1 MAPKKKAPAA
11 VGGNN
16 DDGED
21 DSTDKLWKLYR
32 KNCTILDIAP
42 NKRLKEMYEVEYLE
56 EQKHF
61 TKVSLCENNPLRN
74 S

>member
-11 VGGNN
+11 AGK
-16 DDGED
+16 DQDEGED

-32 KNCTILDIAP
+32 KNCTILEIP
-42 NKRLKEMYEVEYLE
+42 VNKRLKEMFEVEYQD

-61 TKVSLCENNPLRN
+61 TKVSLCEE
-74 S
+74 